1 MKIDAIKL
9 KRRLQKE
16 AEERLRGMSVA
27 EQLEYYGRKY
37 GYPRR
42 KPARAPR

>member
-1 MKIDAIKL
+1 MKIDAVAL

-27 EQLEYYGRKY
+27 EQLEYYGRKF

-42 KPARAPR
+42 KAARTPR